1 MDLDEDCWLM
11 LDWLTLG
18 PLQLNFNQLWGLS
31 SQYRVTYK
39 SMHSVFEESSENVL
53 PSILSELQIEMNNY
67 AFGDYHQVVM
77 HKFDC
82 NTAVPLNPLEDRPGS
97 EMPTIVL
104 AIGEN
109 RHKGDALGRI
119 LKCGSD
125 EEVR

>member
-1 MDLDEDCWLM
+1 M

-31 SQYRVTYK
+31 TQYRVTYK

>member
-1 MDLDEDCWLM
+1 
-11 LDWLTLG
+11 
-18 PLQLNFNQLWGLS
+18 
-31 SQYRVTYK
+31 
-39 SMHSVFEESSENVL
+39 MHSVFEESSENVL

-77 HKFDC
+77 HKLDC